1 MTDAPHREH
10 HLTRMHGTAVAIGE
24 VAVLLTGPSGA
35 GKSSTALQL
44 MAYGAQLI
52 ADDQVELF
60 LGRGTVMVRKPA
72 TLPDL
77 IEARGVGLLAAP
89 LADPARLGLVVD
101 MARLAKSRCP
111 EPRNIQILGIDI
123 PKLDKVEGSHFPAAI
138 LLYLKYLNPSE

>member
-1 MTDAPHREH
+1 MTDAPHPEH
-10 HLTRMHGTAVAIGE
+10 RLTRLHGTAVAVGD

-52 ADDQVELF
+52 ADDQVDLF
-60 LGRGTVMVRKPA
+60 LDGGTVMVRKPG

-77 IEARGVGLLAAP
+77 IEARGVGLLPAR
-89 LADPARLGLVVD
+89 LAGPARLGLVVD

-111 EPRNIQILGIDI
+111 DPQVVQILGIDI

-138 LLYLKYLNPSE
+138 LLYLKPFNPSE